1 MKKIITFIS
10 CVALFS
16 SCTISHTITCTNNP
30 VGSKTGIAKTKII
43 GNQDISYATAC
54 KNGNISKVGTTE
66 IKTTNYLLFFQTKIT
81 VTGE

>member
-1 MKKIITFIS
+1 MKKIITFIL

-66 IKTTNYLLFFQTKIT
+66 IKMTNYLLFFQTKIT